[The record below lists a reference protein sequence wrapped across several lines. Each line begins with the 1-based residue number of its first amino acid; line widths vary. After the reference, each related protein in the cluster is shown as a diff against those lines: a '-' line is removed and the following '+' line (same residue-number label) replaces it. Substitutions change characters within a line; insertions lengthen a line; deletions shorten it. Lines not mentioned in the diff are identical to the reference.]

1 MHPQLVL
8 LIAALTFVA
17 TLVGGAAALRLRDRL
32 HLILG
37 FSAGAV
43 MAVAFFDLLPE
54 SLSLGRGLHDASTL
68 LSITAAGF
76 FLYMIMDRLTLFHT
90 HLDDEHLGAT
100 VQRGWTGAASLSAHS
115 FMDGFAIG
123 VAFQA
128 STVAGYV
135 VAFAVLAHD
144 FSDGLNTVSVVLK
157 NKGTQRQAFGW
168 LTVDAVMPVI
178 GAATSLVVR
187 LPGTL
192 LSIVLA
198 LLAGF
203 FFYIGGSDL
212 VPDSYHT
219 HPKFLTTLMTLA
231 GAGVL
236 YLVVR
241 LAS

>member
-8 LIAALTFVA
+8 AIAALTFAA
-17 TLVGGAAALRLRDRL
+17 TLVGGVAALRMRDRL
-32 HLILG
+32 HLVLG

-43 MAVAFFDLLPE
+43 IAVAFFDLLPE
-54 SLSLGRGLHDASTL
+54 ALSLGRGSYSASTL

-76 FLYMIMDRLTLFHT
+76 FLYMILDRLTLFHT
-90 HLDDEHLGAT
+90 HLDDEHIGAN

-115 FMDGFAIG
+115 LMDGFAIG

-128 STVAGYV
+128 STMAGYM

-144 FSDGLNTVSVVLK
+144 FSDGLNTVSIVLK
-157 NKGTQRQAFGW
+157 NRGTQRQAFGW
-168 LTVDAVMPVI
+168 LAVDAIMPLI
-178 GAATSLVVR
+178 GASASLVAR
-187 LPGTL
+187 LPGET

-241 LAS
+241 LAG

>member
-8 LIAALTFVA
+8 AIAALTFVA
-17 TLVGGAAALRLRDRL
+17 TLVGGATALRLRDRL
-32 HLILG
+32 HLVLG

-43 MAVAFFDLLPE
+43 IAVAFFDLLPE
-54 SLSLGRGLHDASTL
+54 ALSLGAGSYSASTL

-76 FLYMIMDRLTLFHT
+76 FLYMILDRLTLFHT

-115 FMDGFAIG
+115 LMDGFAIG

-128 STVAGYV
+128 STMAGYM

-157 NKGTQRQAFGW
+157 NRGTQRQAFGW
-168 LTVDAVMPVI
+168 LAVDAIMPLI
-178 GAATSLVVR
+178 GASASLIAR
-187 LPGTL
+187 LPGTT
-192 LSIVLA
+192 LSTVLA

-212 VPDSYHT
+212 VPDSYHA
-219 HPKFLTTLMTLA
+219 HPKFLTTVMTLA

-236 YLVVR
+236 YFVVQLVG
-241 LAS
+241 

>member
-8 LIAALTFVA
+8 AIAALTFVA
-17 TLVGGAAALRLRDRL
+17 TLVGGATALRLRDRL
-32 HLILG
+32 HLVLG

-43 MAVAFFDLLPE
+43 IAVAFFDLLPE
-54 SLSLGRGLHDASTL
+54 ALSLGAGSYSASTL

-76 FLYMIMDRLTLFHT
+76 FLYMILDRLTLFHT

-100 VQRGWTGAASLSAHS
+100 VQRGWTGAASLSAHCR
-115 FMDGFAIG
+115 MDGFAIG

-128 STVAGYV
+128 STMAGYM

-157 NKGTQRQAFGW
+157 NRGTQRQAFGW
-168 LTVDAVMPVI
+168 LAVDAIMPLI
-178 GAATSLVVR
+178 GASASLIAR
-187 LPGTL
+187 LPGTT
-192 LSIVLA
+192 LSTVLA

-212 VPDSYHT
+212 VPDSYHA
-219 HPKFLTTLMTLA
+219 HPKFLTTVMTLA

-236 YLVVR
+236 YFVVQLVG
-241 LAS
+241 

>member
-1 MHPQLVL
+1 
-8 LIAALTFVA
+8 
-17 TLVGGAAALRLRDRL
+17 
-32 HLILG
+32 
-37 FSAGAV
+37 
-43 MAVAFFDLLPE
+43 
-54 SLSLGRGLHDASTL
+54 
-68 LSITAAGF
+68 
-76 FLYMIMDRLTLFHT
+76 
-90 HLDDEHLGAT
+90 
-100 VQRGWTGAASLSAHS
+100 
-115 FMDGFAIG
+115 MDGFAIG

-128 STVAGYV
+128 STMAGYM

-144 FSDGLNTVSVVLK
+144 FSDGLNTVSIVLK
-157 NKGTQRQAFGW
+157 NRGTQRQAFGW
-168 LTVDAVMPVI
+168 LAVDAIMPLI
-178 GAATSLVVR
+178 GASASLVAR
-187 LPGTL
+187 LPGET

-241 LAS
+241 LAG

>member
-1 MHPQLVL
+1 MHQQLILV
-8 LIAALTFVA
+8 IAALTFVA
-17 TLVGGAAALRLRDRL
+17 TLVGGIAALRLRDRL

-43 MAVAFFDLLPE
+43 IAVAFFDLLPE
-54 SLSLGRGLHDASTL
+54 AISLGKGAHDAATL

-90 HLDDEHLGAT
+90 HLDDEHLVAT
-100 VQRGWTGAASLSAHS
+100 VQKGWTGAASLSAHS
-115 FMDGFAIG
+115 LMDGFAIG

-157 NKGTQRQAFGW
+157 NKGSQKQAFGW
-168 LTVDAVMPVI
+168 LAVDAIMPVV
-178 GAATSLVVR
+178 GAGMSLVVT
-187 LPGTL
+187 LPGAV
-192 LSIVLA
+192 LSVVLA

-212 VPDSYHT
+212 VPDSYHA

-231 GAGVL
+231 GAGAL

-241 LAS
+241 LVG